1 MRFPCRKK
9 AGRLSALSFQRSR
22 SGYATSEQRVLLHR
36 ELIAATFLFAVRPI
50 MKSSALF
57 CLSCILVFSLIQ
69 SVSSLFSTLG
79 ESRRP
84 TSQPD
89 SSPSSSRAVEDFPEA
104 GTGETLAS
112 AGTAA
117 LDVVPLPPCQSEARV
132 AYPNGAV
139 LHRTRTDSDR
149 ECCELCRDEYTDC
162 GSWYRNSRTRRCILN
177 SDIPNRRNWGRNFVG
192 GSTI

>member
-1 MRFPCRKK
+1 
-9 AGRLSALSFQRSR
+9 
-22 SGYATSEQRVLLHR
+22 
-36 ELIAATFLFAVRPI
+36 
-50 MKSSALF
+50 MKPAALF
-57 CLSCILVFSLIQ
+57 CFSCILIFSLVQ
-69 SVSSLFSTLG
+69 SVSPLSSTLR

-84 TSQPD
+84 RSQPD
-89 SSPSSSRAVEDFPEA
+89 SIPSSSPAVKGFPEA
-104 GTGETLAS
+104 TTEETVSS

-139 LHRTRTDSDR
+139 LHRTRTASDR
-149 ECCELCRDEYTDC
+149 ACCELRRDDYTDC

-177 SDIPNRRNWGRNFVG
+177 SDIPNKRNWGRNFVG